1 MMRYLVLVLFI
12 MSFAPLDIGLTGLAS
27 AVDIDFDCPD
37 EIFVDEEF
45 ECVLEVFD
53 GDGEYDVK
61 VELDQERDS
70 VLKIWDGDVWK
81 SGYYYLTDFIEDG
94 EDRDVRLKVSEDGN
108 FDGLLKLRQG
118 DKREFFDIEIEVAL
132 ATVGSSV
139 EPMVG
144 SDSEN
149 LAGSQ
154 SEIMVGS
161 SLRDGDVVAEVISL
175 NGAPIIME
183 DDVNDFVYVSKD
195 ARVVDYLVYG
205 FAVFLIF
212 VIVILVWERR

>member
-70 VLKIWDGDVWK
+70 VLKVWNDGAWK

-94 EDRDVRLKVSEDGN
+94 EDKDVKLKVSEDGN
-108 FDGLLKLRQG
+108 FDGFLKLRQG
-118 DKREFFDIEIEVAL
+118 DKREFFDIEIEVEKDREDEA
-132 ATVGSSV
+132 AVENDDVINITDEVGVISNK
-139 EPMVG
+139 EVG
-144 SDSEN
+144 
-149 LAGSQ
+149 
-154 SEIMVGS
+154 
-161 SLRDGDVVAEVISL
+161 VISL
-175 NGAPIIME
+175 NGAPVVIE

-195 ARVVDYLVYG
+195 ALVVDYLVYG

-212 VIVILVWERR
+212 VIVILVWERF